1 MKSLIVY
8 AIYVISDDGRTIL
21 SESFQSSEDFPD
33 AILLGGLLTALQHMT
48 IEMTQNGSEMESIEI
63 EGLSYHIRSFGFF
76 RIVLVTDFTKTP
88 EDVIQMLGLR
98 FLNEYGDVLVD
109 WDSNL
114 STFAPFKET
123 IREIIQ
129 TETVTD
135 ESKSIKPAKKFGTG
149 EIFSLPNHLQS
160 TALAMVALEEATIN
174 DIAEECGEKVDVT
187 EKNLISL
194 QEMGF
199 IGKKQKN
206 NKTVFFCSI

>member
-48 IEMTQNGSEMESIEI
+48 IEMTQNDSEMESIEI
-63 EGLSYHIRSFGFF
+63 EGLSYHIRSYGFF
-76 RIVLVTDFTKTP
+76 RIVLVTDVPKTP

-135 ESKSIKPAKKFGTG
+135 ESKSIKPAKKLGTG
-149 EIFSLPNHLQS
+149 EIFSLPYHLQS
-160 TALAMVALEEATIN
+160 TALAMISLEEATIN
-174 DIAEECGEKVDVT
+174 DIAEECGEKVDTT
-187 EKNLISL
+187 EKNLKSL